1 MLSYPMSQVV
11 VEFQYP
17 VGKPDVAMMER
28 LLDEITDT
36 KPLNRWLKLWA

>member
-1 MLSYPMSQVV
+1 MSQVF

-17 VGKPDVAMMER
+17 VGKPDVAIMER

-36 KPLNRWLKLWA
+36 APFNRWFKLWA